1 MNQDSDSELL
11 AIVAFLVLMKQR
23 KYEEKKNNRVE
34 APFSSIRNSAS

>member
-23 KYEEKKNNRVE
+23 KHEEKNNRVE
-34 APFSSIRNSAS
+34 APFSSI